1 MNVLAGDIGG
11 TNIRMGIFAEEGADL
26 RILAECRFPSRLH
39 GEFSALTRDFLRRQ
53 NLPIGCACF
62 GVAGPV
68 RDGRAVF
75 TNLDWRLEEKGLAAE
90 IGVPRVLLL
99 NDVQALALEAPLLA
113 ETDLQT
119 LQGGSPSAEGAA
131 VIVAPGTG
139 LGEAFLTFHEGNHT
153 SHASEGGH
161 ADFAPG
167 NPLEAEL
174 QVFVRKE
181 MGHASIESLCSGPGI
196 ARIYRFLRDCKGRK
210 ESTSL
215 REKMDRERDAVP
227 MITAAAIEGDDLCRE
242 ALEIFADVLAREA
255 GNQALRF
262 LAFGGVYIGGGIAP
276 RIPAFLE
283 TERFRRSFSDK
294 GSFSKLLEQMPLKV
308 ILHPAAAL
316 RGAARFAFREG

>member
-26 RILAECRFPSRLH
+26 RILAECRFPSRRH
-39 GEFSALTRDFLRRQ
+39 GEFAALTGDFLRQQ

-75 TNLDWRLEEKGLAAE
+75 TNLDWKLDEKGLAAE
-90 IGVPRVLLL
+90 IGLPRVLLL

-113 ETDLQT
+113 ETDLRT
-119 LQGGSPSAEGAA
+119 LHEGCPSAEGTA
-131 VIVAPGTG
+131 VVVAPGTG
-139 LGEAFLTFHEGNHT
+139 LGEAFLTFHEGKHT

-167 NPLEAEL
+167 NPLEEEL

-181 MGHASIESLCSGPGI
+181 MGRASVESLCSGPGI

-210 ESTSL
+210 ESEPL

-227 MITAAAIEGDDLCRE
+227 MITAAASEGDTLCRE
-242 ALEIFADVLAREA
+242 AMEIFADVLAREA

-283 TERFRRSFSDK
+283 TERFRMSFSDK
-294 GSFSKLLEQMPLKV
+294 GRFSKLLEQMPLKV

>member
-11 TNIRMGIFAEEGADL
+11 TNIRMGIFAEEGAHL
-26 RILAECRFPSRLH
+26 RILAEWRFPSRLH
-39 GEFSALTRDFLRRQ
+39 GEFAALTRDFLRRQ
-53 NLPIGCACF
+53 NLPIRCACF

-68 RDGRAVF
+68 RGGRAVF
-75 TNLDWRLEEKGLAAE
+75 TNLDWQLEEKGLAAE

-99 NDVQALALEAPLLA
+99 NDVQALALEAPILA
-113 ETDLQT
+113 ETDLRT
-119 LQGGSPSAEGAA
+119 VHGGFPSAGGTA

-139 LGEAFLTFHEGNHT
+139 LGEAFLTFHEGT
-153 SHASEGGH
+153 YASHASEGGH

-167 NPLEAEL
+167 NPLEEEL

-181 MGHASIESLCSGPGI
+181 MGRASIESLCSGPGI
-196 ARIYRFLRDCKGRK
+196 ARIYRFLRDCKGKR
-210 ESTSL
+210 ESASL
-215 REKMDRERDAVP
+215 REKMNQGRDAVP
-227 MITAAAIEGDDLCRE
+227 LITAAASEGDILCRE
-242 ALEIFADVLAREA
+242 ALEIFADILAREA

-262 LAFGGVYIGGGIAP
+262 LAFGGIYLGGGIAP
-276 RIPAFLE
+276 RMQAFLE